1 MDEPLPT
8 LINEIVPR
16 VSIVIPVYNREKYLG
31 IAVDSV
37 LRQTYQ
43 DWELIISDDGSID
56 GTLDIA
62 RQFALEDDRI
72 RVLTAEHKGAVH
84 ALIAGFDAAR
94 GEFVCQV
101 DSDDALEPPAVELTV
116 KALDEDKECGMVYT
130 NYIDID
136 KNGQKLQPGRRCAIP
151 YSKERILTNFMTFHF
166 RLIRHSVYILSGGFN
181 PRFNLIEDYELCLR
195 LSEITQI
202 KKIEKF
208 LYQYR
213 VHPESQTRTKGLK
226 MIYLCKKAMQK
237 ALERQ
242 NLDKVYKARIEFNP
256 SYWLEEI
263 KLISD

>member
-1 MDEPLPT
+1 MNEQS
-8 LINEIVPR
+8 LIEKSASR
-16 VSIVIPVYNREKYLG
+16 VSIVIPVYNREKYITL
-31 IAVDSV
+31 AVESV
-37 LRQTYQ
+37 LRQTFQ

-72 RVLTAEHKGAVH
+72 RVLTAEHRGAVY

-94 GEFVCQV
+94 GEFIGQL
-101 DSDDALEPPAVELTV
+101 DSDDLLEPEAIELTV
-116 KALDEDKECGMVYT
+116 EALDDDIECGMVYT

-151 YSKERILTNFMTFHF
+151 YSRERILINFMTFHF
-166 RLIRHSVYILSGGFN
+166 RLIRRSIYILSGKFN

-202 KKIEKF
+202 KKVEKF

-213 VHPESQTRTKGLK
+213 THSESQTRTKGLK
-226 MIYLCKKAMQK
+226 MIYLCKKAMQE

-256 SYWLEEI
+256 TYWLEEI
-263 KLISD
+263 KLTSN

>member
-62 RQFALEDDRI
+62 HNFALHDDRI
-72 RVLTAEHKGAVH
+72 RVLTAEHKGAVY
-84 ALIAGFDAAR
+84 ALINGFNAAR

-101 DSDDALEPPAVELTV
+101 DSDDLLEPPALELTV
-116 KALDEDKECGMVYT
+116 AVLDDDIECGMVYT

-136 KNGQKLQPGRRCAIP
+136 ANGQKQRPGRRCSTP
-151 YSKERILTNFMTFHF
+151 YSPERMLTDFMTFHF
-166 RLIRHSVYILSGGFN
+166 RLIRKSIYDRIGGFN
-181 PRFNLIEDYELCLR
+181 IQFNNIEDYDLCLR
-195 LSEITQI
+195 VSEVTNI
-202 KKIEKF
+202 KKINEY
-208 LYQYR
+208 LYLYR
-213 VHPESQTRTKGLK
+213 LHPDSTKVT
-226 MIYLCKKAMQK
+226 MDH
-237 ALERQ
+237 LERI
-242 NLDKVYKARIEFNP
+242 NLCIEAVTQALRRRGRGDTHKVCVLFNP
-256 SYWLEEI
+256 TFSIQSLEN
-263 KLISD
+263 